1 MIGIIVACH
10 TADHMTMN
18 TIRLFVLLFG
28 SLLMVSCAKQESDD
42 LPVETP
48 IYQDYKVLFDKPEN
62 RTRAYATFRKNSSL
76 GVRLQLTGGSS
87 VTFNGNSYTT
97 YTELD
102 NYFYRWAA
110 DGMVDVAFRY
120 TKEGVGQ
127 FMNTIARADTND
139 IDVPP
144 GVVISRVNGAQVYW
158 WGIGLEPGETVSAK
172 LKQGNTTTSSVTV
185 TTSGAE
191 SIQLPPSLMT
201 NLAAGTADLYL
212 TRTRTLGLQ
221 QADGGAGGRRIVEVE
236 ARGTV
241 TLE

>member
-1 MIGIIVACH
+1 MK
-10 TADHMTMN
+10 
-18 TIRLFVLLFG
+18 RLLQFLPIALPMLLA
-28 SLLMVSCAKQESDD
+28 SCAKEESDD

-87 VTFNGNSYTT
+87 ITFNGNSYTT

-110 DGMVDVAFRY
+110 DGMVDVVFRY

-127 FMNTIARADTND
+127 FVNTIARADTND
-139 IDVPP
+139 IDVPN
-144 GVVISRVNGAQVYW
+144 GVVISRTNGGQVYW
-158 WGIGLEPGETVSAK
+158 WGIALEPGETVSAK
-172 LKQGNTTTSSVTV
+172 LKQGSTTTSSVTV

>member
-1 MIGIIVACH
+1 MK
-10 TADHMTMN
+10 
-18 TIRLFVLLFG
+18 RLLQFLPIALPMLFA
-28 SLLMVSCAKQESDD
+28 SCAKEESDD
-42 LPVETP
+42 VPVETP

-87 VTFNGNSYTT
+87 ITFNGNSYTT

-110 DGMVDVAFRY
+110 DGMVEVVFRY

-127 FMNTIARADTND
+127 FVNTIARADTND
-139 IDVPP
+139 IDVPN
-144 GVVISRVNGAQVYW
+144 GVAISRTNGGQVYW
-158 WGIGLEPGETVSAK
+158 WGVGLEPGETVSAK
-172 LKQGNTTTSSVTV
+172 LKQGSTTTSSVTV